1 MSCPPLSRDVL
12 GSIGNTPLVQLRSLA
27 SAEHA
32 RVVVKL
38 ESVNPTGSMKDR
50 MARAAIEAAARDGR
64 LPPGGT
70 VVEYTG
76 GSTGPALALV
86 CAAMGYGCRLVSS
99 DAFSREKLDHM
110 AALGAEVFILPSD
123 RGRMTQDLFR
133 SMIGKAKE
141 LSAEPGAF
149 WADQLNNRDMTAG
162 YHPMGE
168 ELWSQSGGVDVFV
181 HSVGTGHSL
190 AGVAAVLRRHRP
202 GVRIVAVEP
211 AESPI
216 LSEGRTGAHRIEGIG
231 TGFVPPLW
239 DPSIADEIRS
249 VSSDDAYATARD
261 LAREE
266 GVFAGAS
273 SGGNVAVAL
282 EIARELPPD
291 RTVATLAVDSGLKYL
306 STELYGRAGSDRG
319 SDAPAGRGT
328 T

>member
-1 MSCPPLSRDVL
+1 VTIPPLSHDVL
-12 GSIGNTPLVQLRSLA
+12 GSIGNTPLVPLRALA
-27 SAEHA
+27 SEDHA

-38 ESVNPTGSMKDR
+38 EGVNPTGSMKDR
-50 MARAAIEAAARDGR
+50 MARTAIEAAARDGR

-86 CAAMGYGCRLVSS
+86 CAARGYRCRIVSS

-110 AALGAEVFILPSD
+110 VALGAEVTVLPSD
-123 RGRMTQDLFR
+123 QGRMTPELFR
-133 SMIGKAKE
+133 TMIAKAAE
-141 LSAEPGAF
+141 LSAEPGSF
-149 WADQLNNRDMTAG
+149 WANQLENRDMTAG
-162 YHPMGE
+162 YHAMGE

-190 AGVAAVLRRHRP
+190 AGVTSVLRRHRP

-216 LSEGRTGAHRIEGIG
+216 LSEGRSGAHRIEGIG
-231 TGFVPPLW
+231 VGFVPPLW
-239 DPSIADEIRS
+239 DPALPDESVS
-249 VSSDDAYATARD
+249 VSSDDAYARARR

-266 GVFAGAS
+266 GIFAGAS

-282 EIARELPPD
+282 RIARGLPPG

-306 STELYGRAGSDRG
+306 STELHGRSGG
-319 SDAPAGRGT
+319 GPATSRS
-328 T
+328 